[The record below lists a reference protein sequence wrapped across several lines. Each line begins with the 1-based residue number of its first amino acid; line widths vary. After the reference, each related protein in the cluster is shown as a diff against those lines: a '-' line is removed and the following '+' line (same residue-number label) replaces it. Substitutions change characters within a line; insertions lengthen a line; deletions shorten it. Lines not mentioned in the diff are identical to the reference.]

1 MPKLDKRPRFG
12 KLFLIIW
19 SQDQVPGLKLKSSI
33 LTRRGAP
40 AGTCPGAFWTA
51 MCRDPWFLK
60 FTKTYIICGYNTNSS
75 IPEFDK
81 WSRFWNLFCIIWP
94 QNQDLGLRLAAS
106 ILTRR
111 GVSIG
116 SHFDPHFAPDLL
128 QNGFRLLGVGLQIP
142 PLCCL
147 ISSLNSG
154 SLFEP

>member
-19 SQDQVPGLKLKSSI
+19 SQDQDPGLKLKSSI

-60 FTKTYIICGYNTNSS
+60 FTKTYIICGYNRNPS
-75 IPEFDK
+75 IPELDK
-81 WSRFWNLFCIIWP
+81 RPRFWNLFCRIRS
-94 QNQDLGLRLAAS
+94 QNQDLGLKLAAS

-111 GVSIG
+111 GASIEI
-116 SHFDPHFAPDLL
+116 HLDPRFTPDLT
-128 QNGFRLLGVGLQIP
+128 QNEFRIWGGWASCFPTLL
-142 PLCCL
+142 
-147 ISSLNSG
+147 LN
-154 SLFEP
+154 

>member
-19 SQDQVPGLKLKSSI
+19 SQDQDPGLKLKSSI

-60 FTKTYIICGYNTNSS
+60 FTKTYIICGYNRNPS
-75 IPEFDK
+75 IPELDK
-81 WSRFWNLFCIIWP
+81 RPRFWNLFCRIWS
-94 QNQDLGLRLAAS
+94 QNQDLGLKLAAS

-111 GVSIG
+111 GASIG
-116 SHFDPHFAPDLL
+116 THFDPHFPPDLT
-128 QNGFRLLGVGLQIP
+128 QNGFRILGVWASDFPMVL
-142 PLCCL
+142 
-147 ISSLNSG
+147 LN
-154 SLFEP
+154 